1 MTHLNW
7 FVRYS
12 SRDTVYFN
20 QDFNSKEDESVDIRY
35 DISIER
41 FQEGCRG
48 LVPRGD
54 SRDMAWSMDGFFN
67 LGGVCMLPSSPGDG
81 DKRNHPSKGRR
92 NRPVPTHR
100 KIQLRLFLA
109 RFAAHRSI
117 RNKNLPLFLSSFKG
131 TILNIVAFLE
141 SDNYFSNFIISTV
154 RKINTGFLRKE
165 FY

>member
-1 MTHLNW
+1 MWISATILASN
-7 FVRYS
+7 V
-12 SRDTVYFN
+12 SRRVVVV
-20 QDFNSKEDESVDIRY
+20 SCLEAIHG
-35 DISIER
+35 I
-41 FQEGCRG
+41 
-48 LVPRGD
+48 
-54 SRDMAWSMDGFFN
+54 RDMAWSIDGFFN

-92 NRPVPTHR
+92 NRPVATHR